1 MAKHNCASVK
11 EFANWLEGND
21 IGIEKIYMH
30 THGQPPLEVSA
41 VFYNMALNI
50 ASNKIELQGIDS
62 VFTVSC
68 IRSITVT
75 ADKRHKGIAV
85 SIECECNTGAYS
97 FDLKL
102 L

>member
-1 MAKHNCASVK
+1 MAKYKCASVK

-41 VFYNMALNI
+41 MFYNMALNI

-68 IRSITVT
+68 IQSITVT
-75 ADKRHKGIAV
+75 TSKRYRSVAV
-85 SIECECNTGAYS
+85 CVECEHGTGAYN